1 MVVTAL
7 QFGSWP
13 VRYRLQATEFDG
25 LAAENRL
32 DVGTGR
38 FVRFVDGA
46 GGKRAA
52 LLLVD
57 EYFPAGALRID
68 MTVQRSGQRIDPS
81 TALFRVVVAELDG
94 KVACEHTLP
103 AASVDQQALSAIR
116 LSCRLGNG
124 GPTTFTV
131 ETLGAAP
138 LLFGHVRFV
147 WKNLTEV

>member
-1 MVVTAL
+1 
-7 QFGSWP
+7 
-13 VRYRLQATEFDG
+13 
-25 LAAENRL
+25 
-32 DVGTGR
+32 
-38 FVRFVDGA
+38 
-46 GGKRAA
+46 
-52 LLLVD
+52 
-57 EYFPAGALRID
+57 